1 MLLGTTGAG
10 KSSLGNCLLGDR
22 RFRVSSDPRS
32 CTEESSEVERGFWFG
47 DGEEFELIDTPG
59 EASAKVFKLGKASKK
74 NIESVIMI
82 IPCRTPPLF
91 LRTVIALGFF
101 FATFFLL
108 IGCFR
113 YVLKHI
119 LGMFET
125 NFS

>member
-91 LRTVIALGFF
+91 FEKCDCLRLFF
-101 FATFFLL
+101 FAFF
-108 IGCFR
+108 
-113 YVLKHI
+113 
-119 LGMFET
+119 
-125 NFS
+125 